1 MEKAGGSPD
10 PVSESFRRV
19 SQDARAG
26 REVGTPPAHPSIDW
40 VIVVLG
46 ALVLALIV
54 LGILAL
60 SEGWLPGATR

>member
-1 MEKAGGSPD
+1 MAKGGGSPD
-10 PVSESFRRV
+10 PVSELFRRI
-19 SQDARAG
+19 SQEARAR
-26 REVGTPPAHPSIDW
+26 REIGTPPAHPPIDW